1 MVLLILNN
9 CMTIHIV
16 VCYIN
21 LIFRCQNIK
30 IKIDVTELLIEKKT
44 QILKKEK
51 SHQGVQWQA
60 PLMIVIF
67 IPSLI
72 VMFLGTYSGSGFFS
86 NKRLKICKLL

>member
-30 IKIDVTELLIEKKT
+30 IKIDVTELLIEKKS
-44 QILKKEK
+44 QILKKGK
-51 SHQGVQWQA
+51 KTSRSSVAG
-60 PLMIVIF
+60 PF
-67 IPSLI
+67 
-72 VMFLGTYSGSGFFS
+72 
-86 NKRLKICKLL
+86 N